1 MQTNQVQIGNKTKF
15 PHLPLNIHLQFRP
28 NASHITSSILTP
40 LLLPTDASFRRCS
53 PVSAGGIEWH
63 VFYYL
68 NISPNKSFLWPLTH
82 IECCRAEGKGVPNY
96 DCCCY
101 VYRTYLNTHTQSCKI
116 FLSKCVQL
124 PVTAVRWISMA
135 GTWAANNIYYLRY
148 FAPGFDGIAYRI
160 VRHRIA
166 TNLMEKIKQVLNTKF
181 ISSFRV

>member
-82 IECCRAEGKGVPNY
+82 IQCCRAEGKGVPNY

-101 VYRTYLNTHTQSCKI
+101 VYRTYLNTHTHNHAKSFSLNAFNYLLQPLDE
-116 FLSKCVQL
+116 FLWPEHEPPTTFTICDIL
-124 PVTAVRWISMA
+124 PRDLMA
-135 GTWAANNIYYLRY
+135 SH
-148 FAPGFDGIAYRI
+148 IA
-160 VRHRIA
+160 
-166 TNLMEKIKQVLNTKF
+166 
-181 ISSFRV
+181 S

>member
-40 LLLPTDASFRRCS
+40 LLHPTDASFRRCS

-101 VYRTYLNTHTQSCKI
+101 VYRTYLNTHTHTHNHAKSFSLNAFNYLLQPLDE
-116 FLSKCVQL
+116 FLWPEHEPPTTFTICDIL
-124 PVTAVRWISMA
+124 PRDLMA
-135 GTWAANNIYYLRY
+135 SH
-148 FAPGFDGIAYRI
+148 IA
-160 VRHRIA
+160 
-166 TNLMEKIKQVLNTKF
+166 
-181 ISSFRV
+181 S

>member
-82 IECCRAEGKGVPNY
+82 IQCCRAEGKGVPNY

-101 VYRTYLNTHTQSCKI
+101 VYRTYLNTHTHTHTQSCKI

-124 PVTAVRWISMA
+124 PVTAVR
-135 GTWAANNIYYLRY
+135 
-148 FAPGFDGIAYRI
+148 
-160 VRHRIA
+160 
-166 TNLMEKIKQVLNTKF
+166 
-181 ISSFRV
+181 